1 MKTKLTLTVKKS
13 VIESAKKRA
22 KNKGIS
28 LSQMFEEIFEE
39 GGTNEIKTEAQ
50 RAAERLLQKLEKSK
64 SIKTKDDKELIKA
77 HVERKF
83 A

>member
-13 VIESAKKRA
+13 VIESAKKIA

-39 GGTNEIKTEAQ
+39 GGTNGIKTEAQ

-77 HVERKF
+77 HVKRKF